1 MKMERSLI
9 VEDKWQIFE
18 ERAKMTRWNE
28 WLNKMQSKKSQTF
41 LKVIATNFILKYFQ
55 KKIFF
60 FLHSF
65 KWFWNFIIQQKNYI
79 NLGWIL
85 KCRWLIWITF
95 AFFGW
100 IIHLFFFFSF
110 HKVSCSKKKKKKYRK
125 FFLFSFLF
133 FCCCCCCLM
142 PMLREE
148 VR

>member
-60 FLHSF
+60 FSSF
-65 KWFWNFIIQQKNYI
+65 IQVVLKFHNSTKKLYQSWLNIEMSLVDLNYI
-79 NLGWIL
+79 CIL
-85 KCRWLIWITF
+85 WLNHTS
-95 AFFGW
+95 
-100 IIHLFFFFSF
+100 FFFFSF